1 MEGRTLHSHLIEAA
15 FSQRQWQAPEPR
27 RDAEVAIISAKI
39 TETLAQFDAQLL
51 AAQQELEVLRHDQ
64 GHGRAGF
71 ARSKGQRKR
80 AGSIEPGGEFRD
92 PVAWRAALTGR
103 FIP

>member
-71 ARSKGQRKR
+71 EVHNAPDRKVSENEPARS
-80 AGSIEPGGEFRD
+80 SPEESSVTLTPGAPR
-92 PVAWRAALTGR
+92 
-103 FIP
+103 